1 MAIYTAVTFSP
12 VQGFIEKSRK
22 LRDLHGASIILSHL
36 SKILIESAT
45 KKQRCK
51 IISPGLGTA
60 AKGIPN
66 RILIE
71 GEFTSEQTQETLRTA
86 WKNILKKCKEWI
98 EKNVPE
104 TTPDTF
110 YHWDRDWELWGV
122 HTWEIFWGTGNTIA
136 SAIDDLESHKL
147 SRNWTGINWIGES
160 SSITGTDA
168 IAWNGLGKG
177 TRNPKYQNWSQE
189 KEQIEKFYR
198 RLSLVLDGLNP
209 ESKEEPEGKFVAPN
223 ERLSIPELVK
233 RLVTKDDIAKSLDME
248 CLDQSFSDILRKPQD
263 NPKTGE
269 GRWTGWFMG
278 DGDKVGDHLQK
289 LVKKTDGKEQIKQFS
304 QEMVKWGEKFR
315 KEFRS
320 DLGRIIYAGG
330 DDFLGVI
337 YNNNK
342 DSNQLK
348 KAAFEWLLKLKDEW
362 DNPKKKPISL
372 SVGFVWAGHSVPQ
385 RDILQH
391 CREAE
396 QRSKALGRDRL
407 TIRIVFNSGQ
417 YIQWTCPWDK
427 LDLLQDYRDR
437 DGGTNW
443 SHIYNDL
450 AQLKARHAIN
460 PYPYPQKSNTD
471 GHLVN
476 KSSDFKLALALLNIY
491 FQQQGDYIRQNS
503 KHLINEY
510 NTPSPSD
517 ILSWI
522 DEFIQV
528 GWQLCS

>member
-1 MAIYTAVTFSP
+1 MPIYTAVTFSP

-22 LRDLHGASIILSHL
+22 LRDLYGASIILSYL
-36 SKILIESAT
+36 SKKLIESAEAQ
-45 KKQRCK
+45 KCE
-51 IISPGLGTA
+51 IISPGLGMV

-66 RILIE
+66 RILFK
-71 GEFTSEQTQETLRTA
+71 GEFTQAQTQESLRTA

-98 EKNVPE
+98 EQKVSE

-136 SAIDDLESHKL
+136 AAMEDLETRKL

-177 TRNPKYQNWSQE
+177 TRNPIHQNWSQE
-189 KEQIEKFYR
+189 KTQIENFYR
-198 RLSLVLDGLNP
+198 RLSLVLDGKNP
-209 ESKEEPEGKFVAPN
+209 ESKEQPEGKFVAPN

-233 RLVTKDDIAKSLDME
+233 RLVTRDEIAKSLSME
-248 CLDQSFSDILRKPQD
+248 RLEQSFSDILRKPQD

-278 DGDKVGDHLQK
+278 DGDQVGDHLKK
-289 LVKKTDGKEQIKQFS
+289 LVQAPDGEDQIKQFS
-304 QEMVKWGEKFR
+304 NAIRQWGEQFR
-315 KEFRS
+315 QNFPS
-320 DLGRIIYAGG
+320 DLGRIVYAGG

-348 KAAFEWLLKLKDEW
+348 KAAFEWLLTLKKTWKEHEQ
-362 DNPKKKPISL
+362 PINL

-396 QRSKALGRDRL
+396 QRSKKLGRDRV

-417 YIQWTCPWDK
+417 YVQWTCPWDELK
-427 LDLLQDYRDR
+427 LLQDYRDR

-471 GHLVN
+471 
-476 KSSDFKLALALLNIY
+476 SRLAIALLNIY

-522 DEFIQV
+522 DEFIQI